1 MNPKTKFYHFV
12 LVLTGW
18 SEPHESIEDALFEAG
33 CDDALLIF
41 RNQVPYLEF
50 DRPAETLEE
59 AILSAIQA
67 VEATHLGARVLRVE
81 PNPFV
86 GISDI
91 ARRAQLSLEQVER
104 LMTGPDQGAKSPTPV
119 FELDGKCP
127 VWKWA
132 EVANWLWFHHY
143 LNDVSLVEV
152 AIVIENINA
161 TLEWRNPE
169 VSYRRAQI
177 WEKLVPSQLGVR
189 N

>member
-1 MNPKTKFYHFV
+1 M

-33 CDDALLIF
+33 CEDALLIF

-50 DRPAETLEE
+50 DRQAETLEE

-81 PNPFV
+81 PNQFV
-86 GISDI
+86 SIPDI

-104 LMTGPDQGAKSPTPV
+104 LMTGLGQGAKFPTPV
-119 FELDGKCP
+119 FDLDGKCP

-132 EVANWLWFHHY
+132 EVANWLWFHH
-143 LNDVSLVEV
+143 
-152 AIVIENINA
+152 
-161 TLEWRNPE
+161 
-169 VSYRRAQI
+169 
-177 WEKLVPSQLGVR
+177 
-189 N
+189 

>member
-1 MNPKTKFYHFV
+1 MNPTTKIHRFV

-33 CDDALLIF
+33 CDDALLSF

-50 DRPAETLEE
+50 DRQVETLEE

-67 VEATHLGARVLRVE
+67 VETTPLGIRVLRVE

-86 GISDI
+86 SIPDI
-91 ARRAQLSLEQVER
+91 ARRALLSLEQVER
-104 LMTGPDQGAKSPTPV
+104 LMRSPRHGTRFPTPV
-119 FELDGKCP
+119 FDLDGKCP

-143 LNDVSLVEV
+143 LSDISLVEV
-152 AIVIENINA
+152 ATVIENINA
-161 TLEWRNPE
+161 TLEWRNSE
-169 VSYRRAQI
+169 VSHRRTQL
-177 WEKLVPSQLGVR
+177 WERLAPCLQPV
-189 N
+189 